1 MSCNHAVL
9 SKRILGA
16 WMFLSTALI
25 APQVAHA
32 APEGVTI
39 TGAGS
44 SFAAPVYQSW
54 SMPVAAQTGINVN
67 YQSVGSSAGQDQVS
81 ARTLDF
87 GASDKPMDADK
98 LAKNHL
104 YQFPSVMSGVV
115 VVVNLPDVPEGK
127 LRLDG
132 PTLAMLYD
140 GTITTWDD
148 PHIKALNPGLT
159 LPDDDVVPIHRA
171 DGSGTSYVLT
181 SYLSQVSPS
190 WKETIGAGT
199 LVDWKGGAGG
209 RGNDGIAALVKQTPG
224 SVGYVEYSYAAQN
237 HLNTAQ
243 LKNHDGVFVSP
254 SLEGFTEAS
263 KAAEWKESN
272 HYAVN
277 LLNQTG
283 AGSWPIV
290 SPTYVLVPEEATT
303 HPEGKAV
310 RDFFSWGFSHG
321 EEINHKLGYVGL
333 PHDVQDNIMKS
344 WPSASGLH
352 SSSP

>member
-1 MSCNHAVL
+1 MSCNHTIF
-9 SKRILGA
+9 SKYVLGA
-16 WMFLSTALI
+16 WALLSLAFI
-25 APQVAHA
+25 APSA
-32 APEGVTI
+32 AYAASEGVTI

-54 SMPVAAQTGINVN
+54 SMPVAAQTGISVN

-87 GASDKPMDADK
+87 GASDKPMAPDK
-98 LAKNHL
+98 LVKNHL
-104 YQFPSVMSGVV
+104 YQFPAVVSGVV
-115 VVVNLPDVPEGK
+115 VVVNLPGVPEGT

-140 GTITTWDD
+140 GTITAWND
-148 PHIKALNPGLT
+148 PRIQALNPGVS

-171 DGSGTSYVLT
+171 DGSGTSYVFT

-190 WKETIGAGT
+190 WNDQIGAGT

-224 SVGYVEYSYAAQN
+224 SLGYVEYSYAAQN
-237 HLNTAQ
+237 HLNSVQ
-243 LKNHDGVFVSP
+243 LKNHDGLFVSP
-254 SLEGFTEAS
+254 SLEGFVVAAKMAS
-263 KAAEWKESN
+263 WQASN

-277 LLNQTG
+277 LLDQAG

-290 SPTYVLVPEEATT
+290 SPTYVLVPEEAVT

-310 RDFFSWGFSHG
+310 HDFFAWGFAHG
-321 EEINHKLGYVGL
+321 EAINHTLGYVGL
-333 PHDVQDNIMKS
+333 PHEVQESIMTN
-344 WPSASGLH
+344 WPSASGVH
-352 SSSP
+352 SLLQ